1 MDDTSPIEVPSM
13 AEVVYERLR
22 QGIFR
27 GVYPPGRISIQRL
40 AERFGVST
48 MPVREALRRLEA
60 DGLVSFK
67 SGRQVLVNERS
78 LADLEEIF
86 AIRRELEDLALR
98 TAVPHLVTDVETV
111 AQLDGLVDDM
121 DALFERYDAWREK
134 NHEFHLLLYSAS
146 NMPRL
151 CSLIAN
157 LGVAV
162 EPYVRLYGTT
172 EEGLRIAQDQHRGSR
187 GSAHRRVRECASAW
201 MKRAAGQRW
210 PGSERPPGPRTRMQ
224 TRPRAS
230 CVRATL
236 RLMASA

>member
-1 MDDTSPIEVPSM
+1 MDDRSPIEVPSM

-98 TAVPHLVTDVETV
+98 TAVPYLVTDVETMT
-111 AQLDGLVDDM
+111 QLDGLIDDM

-172 EEGLRIAQDQHRGSR
+172 EEGLRIAQDQHRQILSYARQGDAKR
-187 GSAHRRVRECASAW
+187 AVGVLHEHLQIALDVLRRPPPENGSADGGGR
-201 MKRAAGQRW
+201 KR
-210 PGSERPPGPRTRMQ
+210 
-224 TRPRAS
+224 
-230 CVRATL
+230 
-236 RLMASA
+236 